1 MPSSFWY
8 FLMMS
13 PVITYFI
20 KLSSIRSK
28 GRYSFLCFQEKDT
41 TLSQNSMLF
50 SLRHHIIP
58 YSLYFFNLSFYP
70 ISEKR
75 CTFAAQFMKD
85 RNLVIQKHDKR
96 KQRTS
101 VIFYS
106 MGKNERINSEQEM
119 PAEANKDH
127 SADADRVKEVYKV
140 TIAGSI
146 INVVLLVLK
155 FAAGI
160 LGHSAAMI
168 ADAIHSLTDF
178 ATDVVVLVFV
188 KLGNKPM
195 DKDHDY
201 GHGKYETLATAI
213 IGISLFVVGVMI
225 CYSGVTKTYRAICG
239 ETLQQPGIV
248 ALIAAIVSVVMKEW
262 AYQFTVKAGK
272 KYHSE
277 AVVANAWHHRSDALS
292 SIGTMFGIGGA
303 IILGE
308 KWAVLD
314 PLAAIIVSAFIIKA
328 AWGLVMQSVK
338 ELTDASLP
346 ETEED
351 EILKIANG
359 EQGVGEIH
367 NLRTRRIGNK
377 IAIEM
382 HVRMPGSL
390 SLYEAHEHAT
400 HIETKLKQHFGADTH
415 VGIHL
420 EPIKVNGKYQKP
432 E

>member
-1 MPSSFWY
+1 
-8 FLMMS
+8 MMD
-13 PVITYFI
+13 
-20 KLSSIRSK
+20 
-28 GRYSFLCFQEKDT
+28 E
-41 TLSQNSMLF
+41 
-50 SLRHHIIP
+50 
-58 YSLYFFNLSFYP
+58 
-70 ISEKR
+70 
-75 CTFAAQFMKD
+75 
-85 RNLVIQKHDKR
+85 
-96 KQRTS
+96 KQRLRS
-101 VIFYS
+101 
-106 MGKNERINSEQEM
+106 
-119 PAEANKDH
+119 
-127 SADADRVKEVYKV
+127 VYKV

-146 INVVLLVLK
+146 INVLLLVLK

-188 KLGNKPM
+188 KLGNKPK

-201 GHGKYETLATAI
+201 GHGKYETLAI

-225 CYSGVTKTYRAICG
+225 CYSGVTKTYRALCG
-239 ETLQQPGIV
+239 ETLQQPGVV
-248 ALIAAIVSVVMKEW
+248 ALIAAIISIVMKEW

-314 PLAAIIVSAFIIKA
+314 PLAAIIVSVFIIKA

-346 ETEED
+346 EMEED
-351 EILKIANG
+351 EILRIANE
-359 EQGVGEIH
+359 EQ
-367 NLRTRRIGNK
+367 
-377 IAIEM
+377 
-382 HVRMPGSL
+382 
-390 SLYEAHEHAT
+390 
-400 HIETKLKQHFGADTH
+400 
-415 VGIHL
+415 
-420 EPIKVNGKYQKP
+420 
-432 E
+432 

>member
-1 MPSSFWY
+1 
-8 FLMMS
+8 
-13 PVITYFI
+13 
-20 KLSSIRSK
+20 
-28 GRYSFLCFQEKDT
+28 
-41 TLSQNSMLF
+41 ML
-50 SLRHHIIP
+50 
-58 YSLYFFNLSFYP
+58 LYFFNLPFYLL
-70 ISEKR
+70 SENGII
-75 CTFAAQFMKD
+75 FAPQILK
-85 RNLVIQKHDKR
+85 NSKWIYTKTLLR

-106 MGKNERINSEQEM
+106 MDKNERINSEQEM

-188 KLGNKPM
+188 KLGNKPK

-239 ETLQQPGIV
+239 ETLQQPGVV
-248 ALIAAIVSVVMKEW
+248 ALIAAIVSIVMKEW
-262 AYQFTVKAGK
+262 AYQFTVKAGR

-351 EILKIANG
+351 EILKIANE

-377 IAIEM
+377 IAVEM
-382 HVRMPGSL
+382 HIRMPGSL

>member
-1 MPSSFWY
+1 MKLLRRKIDNYLKEWKSDKERMP
-8 FLMMS
+8 LI
-13 PVITYFI
+13 VKGARQVGKTA
-20 KLSSIRSK
+20 SILQFAHDNYQNVVAINFVLQQKYKAIFEEGYEVDSIIRNLTLINPSLK
-28 GRYSFLCFQEKDT
+28 IEAGNTLIFFDEMQDCPACATSLKAFKIDGRYDVICSGSLMGINYREIESNSVGYKEDYTMHSMDFEEFLWAKG
-41 TLSQNSMLF
+41 
-50 SLRHHIIP
+50 
-58 YSLYFFNLSFYP
+58 Y
-70 ISEKR
+70 
-75 CTFAAQFMKD
+75 
-85 RNLVIQKHDKR
+85 
-96 KQRTS
+96 
-101 VIFYS
+101 
-106 MGKNERINSEQEM
+106 
-119 PAEANKDH
+119 
-127 SADADRVKEVYKV
+127 
-140 TIAGSI
+140 
-146 INVVLLVLK
+146 
-155 FAAGI
+155 
-160 LGHSAAMI
+160 
-168 ADAIHSLTDF
+168 DF

-188 KLGNKPM
+188 KLGNKPK

-239 ETLQQPGIV
+239 ETLQQPGVV
-248 ALIAAIVSVVMKEW
+248 ALIAAIVSIVMKEW
-262 AYQFTVKAGK
+262 AYQFTVKAGR

-277 AVVANAWHHRSDALS
+277 AVVANTWHHRSDALS

-351 EILKIANG
+351 EILKIANE

-377 IAIEM
+377 IAVEM
-382 HVRMPGSL
+382 HIRMPGSL

>member
-1 MPSSFWY
+1 MY
-8 FLMMS
+8 FCR
-13 PVITYFI
+13 
-20 KLSSIRSK
+20 SIHER
-28 GRYSFLCFQEKDT
+28 QEFGYTK
-41 TLSQNSMLF
+41 TLL
-50 SLRHHIIP
+50 
-58 YSLYFFNLSFYP
+58 
-70 ISEKR
+70 
-75 CTFAAQFMKD
+75 
-85 RNLVIQKHDKR
+85 R

-106 MGKNERINSEQEM
+106 MDKNERIYNEQEM
-119 PAEANKDH
+119 PAETKKNH

-239 ETLQQPGIV
+239 ETLQQPGVV
-248 ALIAAIVSVVMKEW
+248 ALIAAIVSIVMKEW

-292 SIGTMFGIGGA
+292 GIGTMFGIGGA

-314 PLAAIIVSAFIIKA
+314 PLAAIIVSVFIIKA

-346 ETEED
+346 EMEED
-351 EILKIANG
+351 EILKIAN
-359 EQGVGEIH
+359 EEEGVGEIH

-400 HIETKLKQHFGADTH
+400 HIEIKLKQHFGADTH